1 MLMHTKNIFELPEK
15 INTQEELFEA
25 LVKTPD
31 ILIERIIS
39 AGQVSP
45 PGFWYDQEKDEW
57 VVLLQGNAVIEYDN
71 GEKNELFS
79 GDYLFIP
86 SHQRH
91 RIAYTSADPACIWLA
106 IHGKLQ

>member
-1 MLMHTKNIFELPEK
+1 MRTKNIFELPEK

-25 LVKTPD
+25 LIKTPD

-45 PGFWYDQEKDEW
+45 PDFWYDQEKDEW
-57 VVLLQGNAVIEYDN
+57 VVLLQGNAIIEYDN
-71 GEKNELFS
+71 GEKTELFS

-86 SHQRH
+86 SHLRH
-91 RIAYTSADPACIWLA
+91 RIIYTSANPVCIWLA
-106 IHGKLQ
+106 IHGNLR

>member
-1 MLMHTKNIFELPEK
+1 MLMHTKNIFEFPEK
-15 INTQEELFEA
+15 SNTQEELFEA
-25 LVKTPD
+25 LIKTPD

-45 PGFWYDQEKDEW
+45 PDFWYDQEKDEW

-86 SHQRH
+86 SHLRH
-91 RIAYTSADPACIWLA
+91 RIIYTSANPVCIWLA
-106 IHGKLQ
+106 IHGKLR